1 MRPLNLTVW
10 KCRRGNSNK
19 KSSKSLTLTSWQ
31 RLVGGLGTGS
41 LMNEGWKSALSQD
54 FMHWDR
60 AVAVSHC
67 DCRNFFSSP
76 QWGRTHYALTV
87 EATKP
92 VVTPRLV
99 WQTDSV
105 VADKHSNAALTHCFA
120 LPPWLAW
127 TSLAGLSAVNG
138 CSTWPTPPAFF
149 LATFNF
155 HCYF

>member
-1 MRPLNLTVW
+1 
-10 KCRRGNSNK
+10 
-19 KSSKSLTLTSWQ
+19 
-31 RLVGGLGTGS
+31 
-41 LMNEGWKSALSQD
+41 MNEGWKSALSQD

-67 DCRNFFSSP
+67 DCRSYFFSSP
-76 QWGRTHYALTV
+76 QWGRTQLCTNRWSDKTRCNASTL
-87 EATKP
+87 
-92 VVTPRLV
+92 

-138 CSTWPTPPAFF
+138 CSTWPTPPAFS
-149 LATFNF
+149 LRPFNF
-155 HCYF
+155 HCYLIPISKTWLQLELLKYVVFQQSMQLFVWLISNFSIKSNT